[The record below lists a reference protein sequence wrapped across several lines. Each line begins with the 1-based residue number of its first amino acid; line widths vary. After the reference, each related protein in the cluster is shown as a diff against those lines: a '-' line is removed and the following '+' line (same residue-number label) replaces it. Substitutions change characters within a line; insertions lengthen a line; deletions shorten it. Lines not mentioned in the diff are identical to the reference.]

1 MKRSFLVLVITAL
14 AFASACGNATDP
26 TQPGDSN
33 HAVALFDS
41 GRLIVYVYF
50 DDEGI
55 SGKRVEVVE
64 RGIVR
69 KTNDA
74 GYAGFVLREGDYT
87 VRVYDINRGGPGLL
101 YIDTPVSVRAGEET
115 RIEVFDC
122 LPCV

>member
-1 MKRSFLVLVITAL
+1 MKRTLLVLATCAL
-14 AFASACGNATDP
+14 SFACACGDATDP
-26 TQPGDSN
+26 TRPGETTQ
-33 HAVALFDS
+33 AVALFDS

-50 DDEGI
+50 DNEGI
-55 SGKRVEVVE
+55 SGKRVEVLE

-87 VRVYDINRGGPGLL
+87 VRVYDINRGGPALL
-101 YIDTPVSVRAGEET
+101 YIDTPVTIRAGEET